1 MTAENWARLLT
12 ANNLLFLGSGLW
24 VSLQLAIFGI
34 ALSFGFGTLLGI
46 ARFSRL
52 PVLSQA
58 AEVYVEAVRNLPLLV
73 VIFFMRFGTPYIGI
87 KFADAFYAG
96 LAGLTVFTSAVIAE
110 IVRGGLQSIEKGQ
123 WEAARSQGFNFGQTL
138 WHIVLPQAMRRMIPP
153 LVSQFITLTKDTSYV
168 QVISVKE
175 LTSSGRIISSQDNNP
190 LETFALIAVLYFVI
204 NYGMSIVARR
214 LERRL
219 AGRSF

>member
-1 MTAENWARLLT
+1 MAADNWARLLT
-12 ANNLLFLGSGLW
+12 GNNVAFLLSGLW
-24 VSLQLAIFGI
+24 VSVQLAVAGI
-34 ALSFGFGTLLGI
+34 VLSFAFGTLLGI

-52 PVLSQA
+52 PFLSQA
-58 AEVYVEAVRNLPLLV
+58 AAVYVEAIRNLPLLL

-87 KFADAFYAG
+87 KFSDAFYAG
-96 LAGLTVFTSAVIAE
+96 LAGLTVFTAAVIAE

-123 WEAARSQGFNFGQTL
+123 WEAARSQGFTFAQTL

-153 LVSQFITLTKDTSYV
+153 MVSQFITLTKDTSYV

-190 LETFALIAVLYFVI
+190 LETFALVAVLYFI
-204 NYGMSIVARR
+204 LNYGMSLVARR
-214 LERRL
+214 VERRL